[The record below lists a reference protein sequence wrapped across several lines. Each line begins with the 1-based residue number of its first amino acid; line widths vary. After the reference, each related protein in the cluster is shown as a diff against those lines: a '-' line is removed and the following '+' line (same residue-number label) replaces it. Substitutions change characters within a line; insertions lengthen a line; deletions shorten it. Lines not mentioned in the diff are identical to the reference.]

1 MTKVHVKDQLVDAKD
16 VYKIVLH
23 KHADL
28 EGYDPDREVTY
39 KPFPNPVAWEANY
52 KERCTIRQLMR
63 KLEEGKLKYVTL
75 T

>member
-1 MTKVHVKDQLVDAKD
+1 MTKVHVADQLVDVKD
-16 VYKIVLH
+16 VYKVVSQ

-28 EGYDPDREVTY
+28 ECYDPDREVTY